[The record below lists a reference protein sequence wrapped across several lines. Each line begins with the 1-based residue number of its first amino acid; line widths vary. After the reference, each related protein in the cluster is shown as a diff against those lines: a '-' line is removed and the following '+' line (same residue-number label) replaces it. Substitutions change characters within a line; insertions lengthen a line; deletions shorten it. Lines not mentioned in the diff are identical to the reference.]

1 MIVELVGLAA
11 SGAAKLNV
19 IKMIVELM
27 GLGASGAAKLN
38 TKHVFLIIQ
47 ADEEYIIQLKV
58 EQIYLPCDMQWLKV
72 RDGTSLSATLLDDL
86 KGYAP
91 APLPIINSTGS
102 NLLLE
107 FESGSFHLCG
117 GGFVVQA
124 MQTSKYPTSR
134 SIKNLTVSPITQ
146 EVGVVPLSA
155 IKLTAVHIA
164 AIFFLS
170 GLIIA
175 TMLLGAQ
182 YLFRYR
188 KYQIAKADDQDSLA
202 DNSKIMIIN
211 VLSATF
217 RTIISKVKST
227 LRTDSHICLFIII
240 ISLYRNYVVET
251 CNQKIKRKPC
261 YSILFPFQ
269 ASCATQPITIRASSN
284 STLLSEVISLTRLRP
299 HIRGVKNK
307 HSRLRESQDCENTT
321 EKEATLAKEE
331 DTFSITSS
339 KTLTPSDTATTGIP
353 QTTSEYEVT
362 SSLPT
367 SPVTPDNRT
376 LKRSSTI
383 LTTTPSEK
391 DKSTEKVETAPRVQF
406 RKLSNVSNITL
417 TNVRKV
423 PKQLSKS
430 DPGHYSPAASL
441 LTTSTAILRSTNP
454 KENKDKRNREKLLA
468 GPVGSEFSLAGNDV
482 DLEMDYY
489 DYNVVNAGAAPGSY
503 LGMDPAFLVWIPP
516 LDDAGEILPKD
527 QEARTKEY
535 MDPKNESPEQEVLL
549 PKMRS
554 SSISESTKSTPL
566 LNKLPR
572 KVYPLV
578 DIKSISNDSL
588 SFEKTPLVRSDPKVV
603 SIQLQEF
610 TKVKLGSPVRVHRE
624 KETKVEKSPCA
635 SLDEIKFADEDEDTD
650 LQCNIPYQ
658 DSNMLSS
665 S

>member
-1 MIVELVGLAA
+1 MVAEIPEVQAEIGPYCRCGCVVHLGHAKPKRLLAT
-11 SGAAKLNV
+11 SSQSCPGR
-19 IKMIVELM
+19 
-27 GLGASGAAKLN
+27 
-38 TKHVFLIIQ
+38 TFWQIQ

-124 MQTSKYPTSR
+124 MQTIETCNQKIKRKPCY
-134 SIKNLTVSPITQ
+134 SILFPFQASCATQPITIRA
-146 EVGVVPLSA
+146 S
-155 IKLTAVHIA
+155 
-164 AIFFLS
+164 S
-170 GLIIA
+170 
-175 TMLLGAQ
+175 
-182 YLFRYR
+182 
-188 KYQIAKADDQDSLA
+188 
-202 DNSKIMIIN
+202 N
-211 VLSATF
+211 
-217 RTIISKVKST
+217 ST
-227 LRTDSHICLFIII
+227 LLSEV
-240 ISLYRNYVVET
+240 ISLTRLRPHIRGVKNKHSRLRESQDCENTTEKEATLANYVVET

-391 DKSTEKVETAPRVQF
+391 DKSTEK
-406 RKLSNVSNITL
+406 
-417 TNVRKV
+417 
-423 PKQLSKS
+423 
-430 DPGHYSPAASL
+430 GHYSPAASL

-650 LQCNIPYQ
+650 VQCNIPYQ